1 MDLLDGL
8 LKTGSALA
16 IVLALVVLAALGARR
31 WLAPVLGAAG
41 ARRPVR
47 LVSSLALGGRRNVL
61 VLDVQGRTLVVGA
74 TPQALTLLAEFTEH
88 HAATVPVAAP
98 AIPDAGAVREPP
110 LQAVS
115 PLRTWRDHLT
125 NAAGAVLGRDLR

>member
-47 LVSSLALGGRRNVL
+47 LVGSLALGGRRNVL

-74 TPQALTLLAEFTEH
+74 TPQALTLLTQFEKEGAAGDAHAEE
-88 HAATVPVAAP
+88 V
-98 AIPDAGAVREPP
+98 
-110 LQAVS
+110 
-115 PLRTWRDHLT
+115 
-125 NAAGAVLGRDLR
+125 GAVLGGMVR

>member
-47 LVSSLALGGRRNVL
+47 LVDSLALGGRRNVL

-74 TPQALTLLAEFTEH
+74 TPQALTLLTQFEKEGAASGAHAEES
-88 HAATVPVAAP
+88 
-98 AIPDAGAVREPP
+98 GAM
-110 LQAVS
+110 
-115 PLRTWRDHLT
+115 
-125 NAAGAVLGRDLR
+125 LGRDLR

>member
-1 MDLLDGL
+1 MDLFDGL

-16 IVLALVVLAALGARR
+16 VVLALVVLAAVGARR
-31 WLAPVLGAAG
+31 WLAPVWGDAG
-41 ARRPVR
+41 ARQSVR

-74 TPQALTLLAEFTEH
+74 TPQSLTLLTQFEEH
-88 HAATVPVAAP
+88 HAATVPIEAP

-125 NAAGAVLGRDLR
+125 NAAGAMLGRDMR

>member
-31 WLAPVLGAAG
+31 WLVPVLGAAG
-41 ARRPVR
+41 ARQSVR

-74 TPQALTLLAEFTEH
+74 TAQSLTLLTEFTEH

-98 AIPDAGAVREPP
+98 VMPDVGVVR
-110 LQAVS
+110 
-115 PLRTWRDHLT
+115 
-125 NAAGAVLGRDLR
+125 